1 MKSGEIRERERFDKI
16 LNENICVP
24 VIDIIIYSRN
34 CWEERICERKFVE
47 IYLFFYFCFF
57 FLIIKRERNK

>member
-57 FLIIKRERNK
+57 FFNYKTRKK

>member
-34 CWEERICERKFVE
+34 CWEERIYEGKFVE

-57 FLIIKRERNK
+57 FLIIKERNK